1 MNERAIFPSISISLF
16 CSHLV
21 ALLMKCLAIV
31 FLSSWNCEWKLKNKS
46 QQFFDNLFFQ
56 MPGSSLFCGCK
67 AKANEFTWPCIF
79 WIHGNW
85 VGENEKKIHK
95 GIVFCIFVFSSLCPI
110 NLKIFQIKRSIW
122 KQSIC
127 LIVLIWIDFR
137 RGALHFKESLSGKC
151 SHISLAN

>member
-67 AKANEFTWPCIF
+67 AKANEFTCPCIF

-85 VGENEKKIHK
+85 VGENEKKNTQRNCFLY
-95 GIVFCIFVFSSLCPI
+95 FCFFLFVSNKFKNLPNKTVNLKTI
-110 NLKIFQIKRSIW
+110 NLCDSINLNWFQEGGLYILK
-122 KQSIC
+122 K
-127 LIVLIWIDFR
+127 V
-137 RGALHFKESLSGKC
+137 
-151 SHISLAN
+151 